1 MTNEA
6 GKTATA
12 QVKVEGIVKEDPVQP
27 QPQPQPETPDQ
38 NAAPQ
43 ISAGS
48 VTLSQDKK
56 LASAILTVDAN
67 NGTAITEV
75 KADGGKVEPKGE
87 NTYAFSATDNGTY
100 TITVTNKAG
109 KTAIA
114 QVKVEGIV
122 KEVPDTAAPQITG
135 LAPAAQSTD
144 YRTASFTFKVADD
157 RGVAQ
162 VTVNGQAVTPA
173 ADGICQFTASADG
186 VYTVR
191 AVDAAGNEATGSITV
206 SGIVGEIAPTVTHH
220 VQDNGKTAVV
230 TITVSENGGSP
241 IQTVEGQDV
250 TLSGSG
256 STYTFTATENGT
268 YTVKVTNVTG
278 KTTTHTIPVDCID
291 TQAPVLAE
299 GSFSVNETKSAA
311 ILSIAASDNKA
322 LASVTANG
330 QAMTPADGRYT
341 LTVTDNQTYT
351 IRAVDAAGNETTE
364 TITVSGIDKTQPKL
378 EASVP
383 TQWGKTVTVTLTA
396 SDGESGL
403 AGAPT
408 VSYGG
413 QPVQVTPTN
422 NGYTFTAAANGSYAV
437 SVSDQA
443 GNTTTKTV
451 TVDKVDATAP
461 AAPVLKYDGKAVN
474 TKLKQTLTISGELKL
489 DYLKA
494 DGGSPVSTMV
504 KIDQGEKQGQFAKKD
519 SVSFTKNG
527 TYTVTVK
534 TVDAA
539 GNESAL
545 VKLTVRYEKPADP
558 TDPQIQPP
566 ETETPGAGTEV

>member
-1 MTNEA
+1 MNPN
-6 GKTATA
+6 G
-12 QVKVEGIVKEDPVQP
+12 
-27 QPQPQPETPDQ
+27 
-38 NAAPQ
+38 
-43 ISAGS
+43 
-48 VTLSQDKK
+48 
-56 LASAILTVDAN
+56 
-67 NGTAITEV
+67 GTAITEV

-109 KTAIA
+109 KTATA

-135 LAPAAQSTD
+135 LAPTAQSTD

-173 ADGICQFTASADG
+173 ADGTCQFTASADG
-186 VYTVR
+186 VYTVH

-241 IQTVEGQDV
+241 IQTVEGEGV

-268 YTVKVTNVTG
+268 YTVKATNLTG
-278 KTTTHTIPVDCID
+278 KTITHTIPVDCID

-311 ILSIAASDNKA
+311 TLSIAASDNKA

-351 IRAVDAAGNETTE
+351 VRAVDAAGNETTK
-364 TITVSGIDKTQPKL
+364 TITVSGVDKTQPKL

-383 TQWGKTVTVTLTA
+383 TRWSKTVTVTLTA

-413 QPVQVTPTN
+413 QPVQVTPAN
-422 NGYTFTAAANGSYAV
+422 NGYTFTAAANGSYTV

-443 GNTTTKTV
+443 GNTATKTV

-519 SVSFTKNG
+519 TVSFTKNG

-539 GNESAL
+539 GNESAP
-545 VKLTVRYEKPADP
+545 VKLTVSYKKPADP